1 MIRHSALGAVAAVVS
16 APAAAALLAVLYRF
30 PVPFRGYATGVA
42 EAPTAALAAL
52 FYLALGGAVVLG
64 GSGAIVG
71 ALLARWRPGR
81 ATVPILVAAVAIA
94 LVAAAALAVLEF
106 FVGTW

>member
-16 APAAAALLAVLYRF
+16 APAAAALLAALYRF
-30 PVPFRGYATGVA
+30 PVPFRGYASGIA

-52 FYLALGGAVVLG
+52 FYLALGGAVVVGGLG
-64 GSGAIVG
+64 ALAG
-71 ALLARWRPGR
+71 ALLARRRAGR
-81 ATVPILVAAVAIA
+81 ATVPILVAAFAIA
-94 LVAAAALAVLEF
+94 VVGAAALAVLEF